1 MRIIMK
7 IQIHPESESELESEL
22 ESDVED
28 SVPISSLIDHI
39 DAELTA
45 FEPVFEKIED
55 HLKAVEKKVNAT
67 SIDSFYPATQAIEDW
82 CNEKGLAAPFTLEQW
97 FQAVLTDVLSS
108 DLQSRTLNFG
118 DKNIPWSSSN
128 KMTVFEILQVVPIHL
143 KHEGTGHSHTV

>member
-7 IQIHPESESELESEL
+7 IQIHPESESELESDSG
-22 ESDVED
+22 SDVED
-28 SVPISSLIDHI
+28 SVPISSLINHI

-55 HLKAVEKKVNAT
+55 HLKAVEKKVNGA
-67 SIDSFYPATQAIEDW
+67 SIDSFYPATHAIEDW
-82 CNEKGLAAPFTLEQW
+82 CKEKALAAPFSLEQW

-118 DKNIPWSSSN
+118 DKKIPWGS
-128 KMTVFEILQVVPIHL
+128 KCMTVFEILQVVPIHL
-143 KHEGTGHSHTV
+143 KHVGTGHRYTV